1 MKHILYTLKGNY
13 LTVKE
18 IFFSYLKSVTSF
30 MSARDAAMEGG
41 KTLTE
46 KVHGEE
52 QGECIWICVV

>member
-52 QGECIWICVV
+52 QGECI